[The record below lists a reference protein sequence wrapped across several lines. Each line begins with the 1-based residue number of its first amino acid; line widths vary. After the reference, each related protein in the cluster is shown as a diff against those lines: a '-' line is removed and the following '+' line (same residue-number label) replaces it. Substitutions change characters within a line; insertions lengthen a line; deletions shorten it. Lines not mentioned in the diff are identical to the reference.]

1 MQKYYLELHGRNVS
15 AGENFAIGIRLDPCR
30 NTIYTHIVGMSVQE
44 KKINACFCFMQL
56 LVNIFLTIFLLCF
69 VSLGILCIILFLYMT
84 ASFHARI
91 ISCSGKLLEIMLN
104 LVLVCPL
111 NLGD

>member
-44 KKINACFCFMQL
+44 KKIQC
-56 LVNIFLTIFLLCF
+56 
-69 VSLGILCIILFLYMT
+69 LFL
-84 ASFHARI
+84 FHAI
-91 ISCSGKLLEIMLN
+91 VSKYFSYDFFALFCESWYLMYHFISIHDCIFPCTNNFM
-104 LVLVCPL
+104 
-111 NLGD
+111 